1 MNELV
6 KKDNNSLVSNIE
18 TGQLVKSKNFLFT
31 NLSQRMSFS
40 QNVLFS
46 LALLHNDIDEDGYA
60 TSTFTKKDV
69 ERYLDIVDF
78 KKGRST
84 RVIEDIE
91 QVGTNSIVMFDE
103 QMVTDPKNGKLK
115 GVLIFAQYTYN
126 QGVYH
131 FVFNTTKIKYKDQ
144 YITPILDILRRNE
157 VNPVV
162 YNLDIFAKLNAS
174 GQVLYE
180 QILLATN
187 AGKRE
192 LVFNLEGLRSLFGI
206 VGASMQT
213 FGNIKLKHLV
223 PAVER
228 INKFAGVGVVYKP
241 IKEGRKITGVKI
253 YWTLEKVKIP
263 ATEAQIKL
271 AHELYAELVLM
282 NAQNVEALKLQD
294 IERCTKNDAQT
305 IIDTAIKAKKE
316 LIKKALEKD
325 TEAKEL
331 EEAIKAKQE
340 EEATKSALNKE
351 SKEFDVLELPELETI
366 ENINAVEEEKEEFSH
381 LDLFF
386 NRYPSMS
393 IKNREA
399 FIELSKTFDRDEALK
414 VLELADEIKKAKKA
428 RSFNYTLKIL
438 REWAD
443 NGVKT
448 VSQAESFY
456 KVNYNDIPEKT
467 TSNAKTKSST
477 KSKESKSNVPKWSN
491 PDYKNELDPK
501 FIDELIAFHEL
512 NGTLHTPKAQAEIAQ
527 RRAEIEQKRA
537 ELEAKK
543 WELLSKLD
551 NNHGETK

>member
-6 KKDNNSLVSNIE
+6 RKNDSSLVSNVE

-31 NLSQRMSFS
+31 NLSKRMSFS

-46 LALLHNDIDEDGYA
+46 LALLHAEIDEEGYA

-91 QVGTNSIVMFDE
+91 QVGTNSILMYDE
-103 QMVTDPKNGKLK
+103 QMVIDPKNGKLK

-131 FVFNTTKIKYKDQ
+131 FIFNTTKIKYKNE
-144 YITPILDILRRNE
+144 YITPILDLLRRSE

-162 YNLDIFAKLNAS
+162 YNLDIFSKLNAS

-192 LVFNLEGLRSLFGI
+192 LIFNLEGLRGLFGL

-223 PAVER
+223 PAIER
-228 INKFAGVGVVYKP
+228 INKHAGVGVVYKP

-271 AHELYAELVLM
+271 AHELYAELNLM
-282 NAQNVEALKLQD
+282 QAKNVEALKLQD

-305 IIDTAIKAKKE
+305 IIDTAIKVKKE
-316 LIKKALEKD
+316 LVKKALEKD
-325 TEAKEL
+325 GEAKKL
-331 EEAIKAKQE
+331 EEAIKAKQDE
-340 EEATKSALNKE
+340 EVKSALNKE
-351 SKEFDVLELPELETI
+351 SKEFDVLELSELENI
-366 ENINAVEEEKEEFSH
+366 ENINVLEEEKEEFSH

-399 FIELSKTFDRDEALK
+399 FIEISKAFDKAETLK
-414 VLELADEIKKAKKA
+414 ILELADEIKKAKKA

-438 REWAD
+438 KEWAD

-456 KVNYNDIPEKT
+456 KVNYNDIPEK
-467 TSNAKTKSST
+467 STKSS
-477 KSKESKSNVPKWSN
+477 KPKESKSNVPSWSN
-491 PDYKNELDPK
+491 PNYVNETSEEVK
-501 FIDELIAFHEL
+501 
-512 NGTLHTPKAQAEIAQ
+512 Q
-527 RRAEIEQKRA
+527 
-537 ELEAKK
+537 ELEVRKQ
-543 WELLSKLD
+543 ELLERLEKTD
-551 NNHGETK
+551 DK

>member
-6 KKDNNSLVSNIE
+6 KKDDNSLVSNIE

-157 VNPVV
+157 VNPV
-162 YNLDIFAKLNAS
+162 
-174 GQVLYE
+174 
-180 QILLATN
+180 
-187 AGKRE
+187 
-192 LVFNLEGLRSLFGI
+192 
-206 VGASMQT
+206 GASMQT

-223 PAVER
+223 PAVEK

-271 AHELYAELVLM
+271 AHELYAELTLM
-282 NAQNVEALKLQD
+282 NAKNVEALKLQD

-316 LIKKALEKD
+316 LVKKALEKD
-325 TEAKEL
+325 KEAKQL
-331 EEAIKAKQE
+331 EEAIKAKQD
-340 EEATKSALNKE
+340 EEAVKLASIDE

-366 ENINAVEEEKEEFSH
+366 ENINEAKEEEVEEFSH

-456 KVNYNDIPEKT
+456 KVNYNDIQENSST
-467 TSNAKTKSST
+467 AKTKSST
-477 KSKESKSNVPKWSN
+477 KQTTSKSNVPKWSN
-491 PDYKNELDPK
+491 PDYVNKLDPK
-501 FIDELIAFHEL
+501 IIDMLEEFHKSQ
-512 NGTLHTPKAQAEIAQ
+512 GTFETPEAQAEIAQ
-527 RRAEIEQKRA
+527 RRAEIEQGRA
-537 ELEAKK
+537 NLEAQKQ
-543 WELLSKLD
+543 ELLARLD
-551 NNHGETK
+551 KKRIDK

>member
-6 KKDNNSLVSNIE
+6 KKDDNSLVSNIE

-192 LVFNLEGLRSLFGI
+192 LVFNLEGLRSLFGL

-223 PAVER
+223 PAVEK

-271 AHELYAELVLM
+271 AHELYAELTLM
-282 NAQNVEALKLQD
+282 NAKNVEALKLQD

-316 LIKKALEKD
+316 LVKKALEKD
-325 TEAKEL
+325 KEAVKL
-331 EEAIKAKQE
+331 ASID
-340 EEATKSALNKE
+340 E

-366 ENINAVEEEKEEFSH
+366 ENINEAKEEEVEEFSH

-456 KVNYNDIPEKT
+456 KVNYNDIQENSST
-467 TSNAKTKSST
+467 AKTKSST
-477 KSKESKSNVPKWSN
+477 KQTTSKSNVPKWSN
-491 PDYKNELDPK
+491 PDYVNKLDPK
-501 FIDELIAFHEL
+501 IIDMLEEFHKSQ
-512 NGTLHTPKAQAEIAQ
+512 GTFETPEAQAEIAQ
-527 RRAEIEQKRA
+527 RRAEIEQGRA
-537 ELEAKK
+537 NLEAQKQ
-543 WELLSKLD
+543 ELLARLD
-551 NNHGETK
+551 KKRIDK

>member
-1 MNELV
+1 M
-6 KKDNNSLVSNIE
+6 
-18 TGQLVKSKNFLFT
+18 
-31 NLSQRMSFS
+31 
-40 QNVLFS
+40 
-46 LALLHNDIDEDGYA
+46 
-60 TSTFTKKDV
+60 
-69 ERYLDIVDF
+69 DIVDF

-192 LVFNLEGLRSLFGI
+192 LVFNLEGLRSLFGL

-223 PAVER
+223 PAVEK

-271 AHELYAELVLM
+271 AHELYAELTLM
-282 NAQNVEALKLQD
+282 NAKNVEALKLQD

-316 LIKKALEKD
+316 LVKKALEKD
-325 TEAKEL
+325 KEAKQL
-331 EEAIKAKQE
+331 EEAIKAKQD
-340 EEATKSALNKE
+340 EEAVKLASIDE

-366 ENINAVEEEKEEFSH
+366 ENINEAKEEEVEEFSH

-456 KVNYNDIPEKT
+456 KVNYNDIQENSST
-467 TSNAKTKSST
+467 AKTKSST
-477 KSKESKSNVPKWSN
+477 KQTTSKSNVPKWSN
-491 PDYKNELDPK
+491 PDYVNKLDPK
-501 FIDELIAFHEL
+501 IIDMLEEFHKSQ
-512 NGTLHTPKAQAEIAQ
+512 GTFETPEAQAEIAQ
-527 RRAEIEQKRA
+527 RRAEIEQGRA
-537 ELEAKK
+537 NLEAQKQ
-543 WELLSKLD
+543 ELLARLD
-551 NNHGETK
+551 KKRIDK

>member
-331 EEAIKAKQE
+331 EEA
-340 EEATKSALNKE
+340 TKSALNKE

>member
-6 KKDNNSLVSNIE
+6 KKDDNSLVSNIE

-69 ERYLDIVDF
+69 ERYLDIVDY

-192 LVFNLEGLRSLFGI
+192 LVFNLEGLRSLFGL

-223 PAVER
+223 PAVEK

-271 AHELYAELVLM
+271 AHELYAELTLM
-282 NAQNVEALKLQD
+282 NAKNVEALKLQD

-316 LIKKALEKD
+316 LVKKALEKD
-325 TEAKEL
+325 KEAKQL
-331 EEAIKAKQE
+331 EEAIKAKQD
-340 EEATKSALNKE
+340 EEAAKLASIDE

-366 ENINAVEEEKEEFSH
+366 ENINAVEEEKEAEEFSH

-393 IKNREA
+393 TKNREA
-399 FIELSKTFDRDEALK
+399 FIEISKAFDKTEALK
-414 VLELADEIKKAKKA
+414 VLEFADEIKKAQKA
-428 RSFNYTLKIL
+428 RSFNYTLKVL
-438 REWAD
+438 REWAE
-443 NGVKT
+443 NGIKT
-448 VSQAESFY
+448 LKEAEEFY
-456 KVNYNDIPEKT
+456 KVNYNDIPEKA
-467 TSNAKTKSST
+467 TSNSKNNSKSS
-477 KSKESKSNVPKWSN
+477 KPKESKSNVPKWSN
-491 PDYKNELDPK
+491 PDYKNETSA
-501 FIDELIAFHEL
+501 EE
-512 NGTLHTPKAQAEIAQ
+512 KA
-527 RRAEIEQKRA
+527 K
-537 ELEAKK
+537 LEAKK
-543 WELLSKLD
+543 WELLGKLD
-551 NNHGETK
+551 KSSDEK

>member
-6 KKDNNSLVSNIE
+6 KKDDNSLVSNIE

-192 LVFNLEGLRSLFGI
+192 LVFNLEGLRSLFGL

-223 PAVER
+223 PAVEK

-271 AHELYAELVLM
+271 AHELYAELTLM
-282 NAQNVEALKLQD
+282 NAKNVEALKLQD

-316 LIKKALEKD
+316 LVKKALEKD
-325 TEAKEL
+325 KEAKQL
-331 EEAIKAKQE
+331 KEAIKAKQD
-340 EEATKSALNKE
+340 EEAVKLASIDE

-366 ENINAVEEEKEEFSH
+366 ENINEAKEEEVEEFSH

-456 KVNYNDIPEKT
+456 KVNYNDIQENSST
-467 TSNAKTKSST
+467 AKTKSST
-477 KSKESKSNVPKWSN
+477 KQTTSKSNVPKWSN
-491 PDYKNELDPK
+491 PDYVNKLDPK
-501 FIDELIAFHEL
+501 IIDMLEEFHKSQ
-512 NGTLHTPKAQAEIAQ
+512 GTFETPEAQAEIAQ
-527 RRAEIEQKRA
+527 RRAEIEQGRA
-537 ELEAKK
+537 NLEAQKQ
-543 WELLSKLD
+543 ELLARLD
-551 NNHGETK
+551 KKRIDK